1 MTALETKLQD
11 LSSSVVEAI
20 VEVAAP
26 LRIVLFGS
34 VAKGTSGPN
43 SDLDLL
49 VVVPPD
55 RHRRATAQA
64 IYRRLASIG
73 VAVDVVVVTSE
84 DVEMHRDNP
93 GMVIRTA
100 LAEGRDLYAA

>member
-1 MTALETKLQD
+1 METKLQD
-11 LSSSVVEAI
+11 PTSSVIEAI
-20 VEVAAP
+20 VEVADP
-26 LRIVLFGS
+26 VRIVLFGS
-34 VAKGTSGPN
+34 VARGSPGPH

-64 IYRRLASIG
+64 IYRRLASLG
-73 VAVDVVVVTSE
+73 VAVDVVVVTTE
-84 DVEMHRDNP
+84 DVEKHRDNP

-100 LAEGRDLYAA
+100 LAEGRELYAA

>member
-1 MTALETKLQD
+1 MAKVDTKLED
-11 LSSSVVEAI
+11 ASSSVVEAI
-20 VEVAAP
+20 VEVADP
-26 LRIVLFGS
+26 VRIVLFGS
-34 VAKGTSGPN
+34 VARGSAGSH

-73 VAVDVVVVTSE
+73 VAVDIVVVTSE
-84 DVEMHRDNP
+84 DVEKYRDNP
-93 GMVIRTA
+93 GMVIRAA
-100 LAEGRDLYAA
+100 LLEGRELYAA